1 MTSII
6 FGISG
11 MVVGIGGLIISFIVL
26 LNNKKKDDK
35 NAGEQEGVILSELD
49 HIKNTT
55 EEIKHKLEKKDEQD
69 MSIVQKLAEV
79 EVSVK
84 SAHKRIDSLEK
95 FHQPN

>member
-1 MTSII
+1 MAETI

-11 MVVGIGGLIISFIVL
+11 MIVGILGLIISFLVL
-26 LNNKKKDDK
+26 LRNKKKDDK
-35 NAGEQEGVILSELD
+35 KAGEQDGVILSELD

-79 EVSVK
+79 EASVK
-84 SAHKRIDSLEK
+84 SAHKRIDTLEK
-95 FHQPN
+95 YHQPN

>member
-1 MTSII
+1 MATIV

-26 LNNKKKDDK
+26 LTNKKKEDK
-35 NAGEQEGVILSELD
+35 SAGEQEGVILSELD

-69 MSIVQKLAEV
+69 IKLIQRMAEL
-79 EVSVK
+79 ESSVK
-84 SAHKRIDSLEK
+84 SAHRRIDTLEK
-95 FHQPN
+95 YHQPS

>member
-1 MTSII
+1 MAYII
-6 FGISG
+6 FGVSG

-26 LNNKKKDDK
+26 INNKKKDDK
-35 NAGEQEGVILSELD
+35 SAGEQEGVILSELD

-69 MSIVQKLAEV
+69 MKLVQRLAEL
-79 EVSVK
+79 EASVK
-84 SAHKRIDSLEK
+84 SAHKRIDGLEK